1 MAISF
6 YNATVPV
13 YVQTL
18 TGVAGFLDRGLSHC
32 SENGINP
39 SELIEAQLYKD
50 MFPLRLQV
58 LQAIAHSVGAL
69 ESLKAGVFSP
79 NLNAPQLDYQGLQ
92 KAVADALDTLK
103 ALKEA
108 DINAFEGKDAAF
120 QFGEMKVPFVA
131 ETFIASFSM
140 PNFYFHATTAY
151 DILRMKGVPLG
162 KRDFLGPLR
171 MKR

>member
-6 YNATVPV
+6 YNATVPA

-32 SENGINP
+32 ADNNMQP
-39 SELIEAQLYKD
+39 SELVEARIFAD
-50 MFPLRLQV
+50 MAPLSFQV
-58 LQAIAHSVGAL
+58 QQAIGHSIGAL
-69 ESLKAGVFSP
+69 EALKVGVYSP
-79 NLNAPQLDYQGLQ
+79 GGSPALDYQGLQ
-92 KAVADALDTLK
+92 QAVADALERLK
-103 ALKEA
+103 AIKEA
-108 DINAFEGKDAAF
+108 DLNAFEGKDMAF

-140 PNFYFHATTAY
+140 PNFYFHSTTAY

-162 KRDFLGPLR
+162 KRDFMGPLR